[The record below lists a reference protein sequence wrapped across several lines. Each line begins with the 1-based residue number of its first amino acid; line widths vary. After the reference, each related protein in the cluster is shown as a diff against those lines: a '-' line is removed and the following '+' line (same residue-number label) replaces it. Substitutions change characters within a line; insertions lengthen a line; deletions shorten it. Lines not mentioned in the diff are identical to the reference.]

1 MTAGVT
7 GIVLAAGMSTRM
19 GRAKQTLPLGD
30 TTLLGHVVREAER
43 SSLDRVIVVIGA
55 DAESVATHTPLARAE
70 LVVNPAYAD
79 GAATSL
85 RVGLAAAAGGG
96 CGAVML
102 LLGDL
107 PGVDALLIDTV
118 RDEWERSRPFA
129 TVTRYTDGVGHPIVF
144 SSAAVR
150 ELKQMDGDKPAW
162 RLLQESRDR
171 VGEARVERP
180 RPVDVN
186 TRDDYAAARDLV

>member
-7 GIVLAAGMSTRM
+7 GIVMAAGMSTRM
-19 GRAKQTLPLGD
+19 GQAKQTLPLGD
-30 TTLLGHVVREAER
+30 TTLLGRVVREAER

-55 DAESVATHTPLARAE
+55 DAESVATHTPVARAE

-79 GAATSL
+79 GPATSL
-85 RVGLAAAAGGG
+85 GVGLAAAAGGG
-96 CGAVML
+96 GGVVML

-107 PGVDALLIDTV
+107 PGVDATIIDTV
-118 RDEWERSRPFA
+118 RNEWERGRPFA
-129 TVTRYTDGVGHPIVF
+129 IVTRYADGVGHPIVF

-150 ELKQMDGDKPAW
+150 ELKRMDGDKPAW
-162 RLLQESRDR
+162 RLLQEHRDL

-180 RPVDVN
+180 QPVDVN
-186 TRDDYAAARDLV
+186 TPDDYVAVRDLV